1 MSGSCIIPL
10 LRDYDVKEVKLHT
23 FKLKRDDNT
32 QKETFDV
39 EKSDRTTI
47 EILFNTVI
55 SFQTM
60 LSRMEFTGA
69 MMYSY
74 FDKCLLDNALEEW
87 RSVTP
92 HEDDQTVENF
102 KFSLEEWFDALLP
115 DSAFLAQKEWMT
127 ITMKKPFIMKVKDF
141 GNRLKTLN

>member
-23 FKLKRDDNT
+23 LKLKRDDNT
-32 QKETFDV
+32 EKETFDV
-39 EKSDRTTI
+39 KKSDGTTI
-47 EILFNTVI
+47 KILLNTVL

-60 LSRMEFTGA
+60 SSRMEFTGA

-74 FDKCLLDNALEEW
+74 FNKCLLDNALEEW

-92 HEDDQTVENF
+92 HEDDQTVKHF
-102 KFSLEEWFDALLP
+102 KFSL
-115 DSAFLAQKEWMT
+115 DSRPTWCWSSRPSPASMAS
-127 ITMKKPFIMKVKDF
+127 
-141 GNRLKTLN
+141 